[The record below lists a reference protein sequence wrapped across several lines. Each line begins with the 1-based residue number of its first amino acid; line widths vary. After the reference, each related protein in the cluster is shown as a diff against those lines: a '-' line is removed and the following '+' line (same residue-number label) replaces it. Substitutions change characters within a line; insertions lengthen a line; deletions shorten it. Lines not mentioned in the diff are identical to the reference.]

1 MTDVKGLT
9 NGDSTHQT
17 VEAAQIEIPIRERPA
32 LYNWQTKN
40 EAGYEIIEEP
50 SGTGRPLR
58 VLCVGAGAS
67 GINLAK
73 YVQDRSKD
81 VELVIYEKNTDVG
94 GTWLENRYP

>member
-9 NGDSTHQT
+9 NGRPPHETA
-17 VEAAQIEIPIRERPA
+17 EASKIEIPIRDRPA
-32 LYNWQTKN
+32 LYNWPTKN
-40 EAGYEIIEEP
+40 EAGYEINEEP

-73 YVQDRSKD
+73 YIQDRSKD
-81 VELVIYEKNTDVG
+81 VELVIYGKTP
-94 GTWLENRYP
+94 TWEGRG